1 MTSKAKADVAESMDE
16 IEELRAELKEMV
28 DELKDEMAEI
38 EERWSEVA
46 NQIVESTVT
55 AYKKDIREDLF
66 GLAWVPY
73 WRVKIDSKEQELPA
87 YQVN

>member
-16 IEELRAELKEMV
+16 IEELRVELNEMADELKE
-28 DELKDEMAEI
+28 EITEI

-46 NQIVESTVT
+46 SQVVEATIA

-73 WRVKIDSKEQELPA
+73 WRVKINSQEHEIPA
-87 YQVN
+87 YLAS